1 MKNLLL
7 LSLTAVTFVA
17 PALGAVTL
25 SMAETFAVLGA
36 STVTNTGVTQIRG
49 NVGVSPGTS
58 IVGFPPG
65 ILQTGKI
72 HAADAVALEAQAD
85 LTKAYNYASA
95 MPCDFQLTGE
105 DLGGLTLAPG
115 VYCFDTSAQLTGA
128 LVLDFQNGSNGSFV
142 FQIGSTLTTASAST
156 VSLTNCTQHC
166 LVVWQVG
173 SSATLGTSTK
183 FSGDIMAK
191 ASITLTTDVNLC
203 GRALALTG
211 AVTMDTDIVF
221 FMGSLTPPA
230 SARATRNALIAVPEP
245 NDTESDAAGA
255 GRATF
260 AFIADPA
267 GKVAVFRYLNYIT
280 GLRTYGRIDDLEA
293 TAKHPDGS
301 PETVPQTQFPQN
313 RKGVRRLSLP
323 GSIRC

>member
-1 MKNLLL
+1 MKRLVL

-25 SMAETFAVLGA
+25 GMAETFAVLGA
-36 STVTNTGVTQIRG
+36 STVTNTGVTEIRG
-49 NVGVSPGTS
+49 NLGVSPGTA

-65 ILQTGKI
+65 ILQIGTI
-72 HAADAVALEAQAD
+72 HAADAVAREAQAD
-85 LTKAYNYASA
+85 LTKAYNYAAA
-95 MPCDFQLTGE
+95 MPCDFQMTGE

-128 LVLDFQNGSNGSFV
+128 LVLDFQNGGNGGFV

-156 VSLTNCTQHC
+156 VLLTNCTQHC

-211 AVTMDTDIVF
+211 AVTMDTDVVF

-230 SARATRNALIAVPEP
+230 SAMATGNGLTMVPAP
-245 NDTESDAAGA
+245 NYLDRDSIGA
-255 GRATF
+255 GEAAQDTQE
-260 AFIADPA
+260 
-267 GKVAVFRYLNYIT
+267 T
-280 GLRTYGRIDDLEA
+280 GDRSKESVDESRE
-293 TAKHPDGS
+293 
-301 PETVPQTQFPQN
+301 
-313 RKGVRRLSLP
+313 
-323 GSIRC
+323 